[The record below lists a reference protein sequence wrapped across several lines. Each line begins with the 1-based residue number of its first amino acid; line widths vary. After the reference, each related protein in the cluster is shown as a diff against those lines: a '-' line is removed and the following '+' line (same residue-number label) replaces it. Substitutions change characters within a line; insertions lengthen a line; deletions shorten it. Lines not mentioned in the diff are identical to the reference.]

1 MYKKIFW
8 CTNLCVR
15 ISARKSCSVQKLLC
29 VTSSVCRNVS
39 VQNASPQPKLK
50 KNKQKNP
57 RSNAWCRYRC
67 WWWRWW
73 AQGPTRRHFGCLKSI
88 VESLRNNL
96 LSSSDPHQVTLFLT
110 YFLTCYLAFAFY
122 LIYFLEFFL
131 AFYLVY
137 LRGFFVNEVRWATLW
152 SWISICFFVVAA
164 AAVTRGA
171 FFSVRTDRTGQKSSN
186 RRFIEALGAQNTVN
200 TDVCCTSEAQ
210 THGIYEVFASGN
222 KNRGNYSVFWPVPSK
237 NTGIYAFLACC
248 KKYRFH
254 AKGTKTL

>member
-1 MYKKIFW
+1 MLDVV
-8 CTNLCVR
+8 TVVDDGDDGRRAPQGVMLAVL
-15 ISARKSCSVQKLLC
+15 SQLLK
-29 VTSSVCRNVS
+29 
-39 VQNASPQPKLK
+39 A
-50 KNKQKNP
+50 
-57 RSNAWCRYRC
+57 
-67 WWWRWW
+67 
-73 AQGPTRRHFGCLKSI
+73 FGTTYF
-88 VESLRNNL
+88 LR
-96 LSSSDPHQVTLFLT
+96 VTLFFDIFSDMLSGIRILSHIFSGILSGILSGISSGILCEWGPVGNT
-110 YFLTCYLAFAFY
+110 
-122 LIYFLEFFL
+122 LIMNFNMF
-131 AFYLVY
+131 
-137 LRGFFVNEVRWATLW
+137 
-152 SWISICFFVVAA
+152 FFVVAA

-171 FFSVRTDRTGQKSSN
+171 FFSVRTDRTGRKSSN

>member
-1 MYKKIFW
+1 MYQKIFW

-96 LSSSDPHQVTLFLT
+96 LSSSDTFFDIFSDMLSGIRILSHIFSGILSGILSGISSGILCEWGPVGNTLIMNFNM
-110 YFLTCYLAFAFY
+110 
-122 LIYFLEFFL
+122 FFL
-131 AFYLVY
+131 LLLLLPLLPVE
-137 LRGFFVNEVRWATLW
+137 L
-152 SWISICFFVVAA
+152 
-164 AAVTRGA
+164 
-171 FFSVRTDRTGQKSSN
+171 FSQSVLIVLAEN
-186 RRFIEALGAQNTVN
+186 RQI
-200 TDVCCTSEAQ
+200 DVLLKLSE
-210 THGIYEVFASGN
+210 H
-222 KNRGNYSVFWPVPSK
+222 
-237 NTGIYAFLACC
+237 
-248 KKYRFH
+248 
-254 AKGTKTL
+254 KTP